1 MKYILSLIITI
12 VITAS
17 SFAQQSSSLVSN
29 FSLNIK
35 NPYILP
41 AYELIKKNK
50 PTVYSSSLSSEMPY
64 DVFDGGATRFNGR
77 KNWTLNKKE
86 IRIGFSAT
94 QFLGDLGG
102 KDQIGTDY
110 RLKDLDWPSTSLAI
124 NLGYRY
130 RFHSIFATTTSLYV
144 GMLKGDDALTKET
157 YRSARNLSFRAPI
170 IDITQRIDFMIYK
183 KEKVGKR
190 YNVRGLHGFK
200 NRNEQVFVFAGIG
213 IVGFISQ
220 AKYQG
225 KWVNLRPLSTEG
237 QGLAGGIK
245 KHLPVTVNVPIG
257 MGFRVGISREWRI
270 GVEATY
276 VKTFSDYIDDV
287 HGSYY
292 DKGLLQ
298 AQKGATAAAL
308 SDRSGNNQWFGT
320 GQQRGD
326 IQKDSYYY
334 ISVILTKNVTY
345 RNYTKT
351 HKHYKLQKGKY
362 KF

>member
-1 MKYILSLIITI
+1 M
-12 VITAS
+12 
-17 SFAQQSSSLVSN
+17 
-29 FSLNIK
+29 
-35 NPYILP
+35 
-41 AYELIKKNK
+41 
-50 PTVYSSSLSSEMPY
+50 
-64 DVFDGGATRFNGR
+64 
-77 KNWTLNKKE
+77 
-86 IRIGFSAT
+86 
-94 QFLGDLGG
+94 
-102 KDQIGTDY
+102 
-110 RLKDLDWPSTSLAI
+110 
-124 NLGYRY
+124 
-130 RFHSIFATTTSLYV
+130 
-144 GMLKGDDALTKET
+144 
-157 YRSARNLSFRAPI
+157 
-170 IDITQRIDFMIYK
+170 
-183 KEKVGKR
+183 
-190 YNVRGLHGFK
+190 
-200 NRNEQVFVFAGIG
+200 
-213 IVGFISQ
+213 
-220 AKYQG
+220 
-225 KWVNLRPLSTEG
+225 RPLSTEG

-245 KHLPVTVNVPIG
+245 KHLPVTVNVPVG
-257 MGFRVGISREWRI
+257 VGFRVGISRQWRI
-270 GVEATY
+270 GVEASY